1 MPLVKA
7 KPFDYQLDIDHIALL
22 CIDMQR
28 DFCLPGGFADSL
40 GNDLDNIAPC
50 IPVIAKLQQAF
61 RDAGLPVI
69 HTKECHKPDLSD
81 LPTAKRNRGN
91 PKLKIGDMG
100 PMGRIL
106 IDGEE
111 GSDFISENAPIEGE
125 LVISKPGKD
134 AFYSTVLQEYL
145 YTRNISGLVIT
156 GVTTEVC
163 VQTTMRVANDR
174 GYDCLLG
181 RRRHRQLLPRVQGD
195 DAQGAHRA
203 GRHRRLDLPQRA
215 AAGSLGVDRGR
226 LSAGTRVGLIP
237 ARVSITKSLYFCPEP
252 VPKLV
257 HLFVCIT

>member
-1 MPLVKA
+1 MPLVEA
-7 KPFDYQLDIDHIALL
+7 TPFTYQLDMDHIALL

-28 DFCLPGGFADSL
+28 DFCLPGGFAESL
-40 GNDLDNIAPC
+40 GNNIDNIQPC
-50 IPVIAKLQQAF
+50 IPVIARLQAAF
-61 RDAGLPVI
+61 REAGLPVI

-81 LPTAKRNRGN
+81 LPCAKRHRGN
-91 PKLKIGDMG
+91 PKIKIGDMG

-134 AFYSTVLQEYL
+134 AFYSTELQQYL

-174 GYDCLLG
+174 GYDCLLVEDG
-181 RRRHRQLLPRVQGD
+181 TDSYFPEFKEMTLKALT
-195 DAQGAHRA
+195 AQG
-203 GRHRRLDLPQRA
+203 GIVGWTCKSEPLLEVLE
-215 AAGSLGVDRGR
+215 SLADGYLREH
-226 LSAGTRVGLIP
+226 ALI
-237 ARVSITKSLYFCPEP
+237 
-252 VPKLV
+252 
-257 HLFVCIT
+257 